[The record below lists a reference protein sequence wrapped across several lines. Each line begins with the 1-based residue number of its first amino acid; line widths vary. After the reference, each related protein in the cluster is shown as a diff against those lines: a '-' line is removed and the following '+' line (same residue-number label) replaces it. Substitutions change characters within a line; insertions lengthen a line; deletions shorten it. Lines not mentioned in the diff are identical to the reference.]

1 MAYSSIHMLY
11 GAIGVL
17 HRSSND
23 ALDLEDTEIINGG
36 NQDHKTEWSSPD
48 AMFSRELHRICTQ
61 RDLKAAQ
68 PSDPQGHS
76 DQEPHSMS
84 TRMSRAY

>member
-23 ALDLEDTEIINGG
+23 ALDLEDTEIIDGG
-36 NQDHKTEWSSPD
+36 NQDHKTE
-48 AMFSRELHRICTQ
+48 
-61 RDLKAAQ
+61 
-68 PSDPQGHS
+68 
-76 DQEPHSMS
+76 
-84 TRMSRAY
+84 